1 MRRTWMSSAAVM
13 MLAAGLAQPLLAK
26 EKAPAKA
33 EAPKAEVKHE
43 AKAEPKHQSKPAH
56 AAEVGQPAPDFSLKD
71 QDGKEVKLADLKGK
85 IVVLEWTNDGC
96 PVWKSHHA
104 AGKNTMVDLAN
115 SYAGKDV
122 VWLGVD
128 STAGHNSKH
137 LAGTVKEYSLPY
149 RVLDDTA
156 GHAGKAYGA
165 RTTPHM
171 FVIDAQ
177 GKLAYA
183 GAIDDQ
189 KAGGTNYVKAAVDAL
204 LAGKTPEV
212 TLTKPYGCGVK
223 YAK

>member
-1 MRRTWMSSAAVM
+1 MKRTWMSNVMVM
-13 MLAAGLAQPLLAK
+13 MLAMGLVQPLLAAK
-26 EKAPAKA
+26 DKAAKP
-33 EAPKAEVKHE
+33 EAAKVGE
-43 AKAEPKHQSKPAH
+43 A
-56 AAEVGQPAPDFSLKD
+56 APDFALKD
-71 QDGKEVKLADLKGK
+71 QEGKEVKLADLKGK

-96 PVWKSHHA
+96 PVWKAHHA
-104 AGKNTMVDLAN
+104 KDKNTMVDLAT

-128 STAGHNSKH
+128 STAGRSGKH
-137 LAGTVKEYSLPY
+137 LAGTVKDYSLPY
-149 RVLDDTA
+149 RVLEDSA
-156 GHAGKAYGA
+156 GTVGRAYGA

-212 TLTKPYGCGVK
+212 ATTKPYGCGIK